1 MLFSSVT
8 WVNLSPA
15 RDMWEEDELF
25 ERDIPQL
32 DVRSF
37 DGGEGLEARS
47 FEETELLEARSFD
60 DNLELIHKLKDPNF
74 RFQ

>member
-1 MLFSSVT
+1 
-8 WVNLSPA
+8 
-15 RDMWEEDELF
+15 MWEEDELF

-60 DNLELIHKLKDPNF
+60 DNLEPRHERSTRNQQDK
-74 RFQ
+74 